1 MTTRQRI
8 FTYIAASVGVL
19 ILGWTVLIAGVY
31 FLGGVA
37 TVEIAERSEGMNLS
51 FPVPMALI
59 HAATATGQV
68 FFLDELIE
76 EIEIETGGR
85 FSEYGPAVLGI
96 LEVLDDVPNGTV
108 FVSVEDDEESVR
120 ISKERGKFRVQVDSP
135 EIFVKVA
142 VPTRSVKRIVG
153 QIVG

>member
-8 FTYIAASVGVL
+8 FTYITASVGVL
-19 ILGWTVLIAGVY
+19 ILGWTVLIAGAY

-37 TVEIAERSEGMNLS
+37 TVEIVERSEGLDIS
-51 FPVPMALI
+51 LPIPMALI

-68 FFLDELIE
+68 FFLDDLLE

-85 FSEYGPAVLGI
+85 FSQYAPAVLAI
-96 LEVLDDVPNGTV
+96 VEILDDVPNGTV
-108 FVSVEDDEESVR
+108 FVAVEDGEESVR

-135 EIFVKVA
+135 ELFVKVA
-142 VPTRSVKRIVG
+142 VPTRAVKRIVR